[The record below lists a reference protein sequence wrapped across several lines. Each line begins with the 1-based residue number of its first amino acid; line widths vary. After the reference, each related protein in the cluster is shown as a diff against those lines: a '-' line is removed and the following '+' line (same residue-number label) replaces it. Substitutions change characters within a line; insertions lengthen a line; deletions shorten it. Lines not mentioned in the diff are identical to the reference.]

1 MMENARRF
9 VDAFLRQNSNEDL
22 VAHIAIK
29 EHVVAVSFTGAERA
43 IYLAE
48 VHRLNYVYV
57 SKSKE
62 DNEDDVN
69 AALGGLGG
77 SKNMMDL
84 GVNAALGGLGGGA
97 INN

>member
-48 VHRLNYVYV
+48 VHRLNYV

-69 AALGGLGG
+69 AVLGIG
-77 SKNMMDL
+77 N
-84 GVNAALGGLGGGA
+84 GA
-97 INN
+97 MSN